1 MRKLSLEPG
10 PANFPHFQRQPA
22 VRKGRTQLKEPALPV
37 RVEKGVG
44 QIIAVI
50 LRDLEGLVSDAVVQ
64 ILRGEGTVS
73 TSELL
78 GSFQGYCSGDGAHW
92 EPVRPRVGWP
102 REGGAWG
109 GKGCRRGK
117 SGGSSSEE
125 RGRNKKDAEMETVE
139 ELLGS
144 ERDRRGKM
152 GQTKALKES
161 KGQEPG
167 FNPWLGTKISHTA
180 WRNRRKN
187 KMKKRDKDRQ
197 PERERRRAG
206 HCDHAVHGRARQ

>member
-1 MRKLSLEPG
+1 MATEVQRGQIIVLRSHSGYVRKLSLKPG
-10 PANFPHFQRQPA
+10 PANFPPFQRQPA

-50 LRDLEGLVSDAVVQ
+50 LRDLEGLISDAVVQ

-78 GSFQGYCSGDGAHW
+78 GSSQGHCSGDGAHW

-109 GKGCRRGK
+109 GKGRRRGK
-117 SGGSSSEE
+117 SGGSSGEE
-125 RGRNKKDAEMETVE
+125 RGRNKKDAEMETVG

-144 ERDRRGKM
+144 ERDR
-152 GQTKALKES
+152 QTGE
-161 KGQEPG
+161 
-167 FNPWLGTKISHTA
+167 NGTDQGPQS
-180 WRNRRKN
+180 
-187 KMKKRDKDRQ
+187 Q
-197 PERERRRAG
+197 
-206 HCDHAVHGRARQ
+206 RARNLGSILGWELRSHIPQGTA